1 MLSTRSGVERASD
14 RTAPIA
20 ARRSKAMAKTD
31 VIMPQMGESIA
42 EGTVVKWLKKI
53 GDAVKRDEPLFEIS
67 TDKVDAEIPAPSAGV
82 LAEIKVPEG
91 TTVAINTVVGVIA
104 DSVAEVGD
112 GDGKGAPA
120 RAAATAA
127 PAAPAAATPA
137 PAPAAPA
144 PAASVNKPAPP
155 PAPAA
160 QVARPSAPAG
170 PAAPRVS
177 GHPTQAPAAAVA
189 EYAAGAPTELPSPR
203 GATSKDELRRT
214 RSTPLVRRMAAEHG
228 VDIAALQGTGLSGR
242 VTKND
247 LITALENGTARQAVP
262 TAPGVAPAAP
272 APAGAPAPGLA
283 PAARTYHVAP
293 YAPGDNVRIEP
304 MSIMRRKIADHMV
317 YSKATSPHLHT
328 LYEVDCTN
336 MLQTRQ
342 AVQAEFQQRYGQ
354 KLTITPFIVKAAV
367 ASLRHVPI
375 VNASVDGD
383 NIVYKNDINIGVAV
397 ALDWG
402 LIVPVV
408 KRADELTLA
417 GLNTRVADLA
427 NRARAK
433 QLQPDEVAGGTFTI
447 TNPGVFGALVGM
459 PIISQPQV
467 AILGVGKIEKR
478 VKVLDGDVIA
488 IRSCMYVSLGYDHR
502 IVDGATA
509 DEFLSHLKETLETA
523 DFKAML

>member
-1 MLSTRSGVERASD
+1 
-14 RTAPIA
+14 
-20 ARRSKAMAKTD
+20 MAKTD

-42 EGTVVKWLKKI
+42 EGTVVKWLKKV

-67 TDKVDAEIPAPSAGV
+67 TDKVDAEIPSPSAGV

-91 TTVAINTVVGVIA
+91 TTVTVNTVVGVIGDSAA
-104 DSVAEVGD
+104 DIGSAGAT
-112 GDGKGAPA
+112 APA
-120 RAAATAA
+120 TLVVA
-127 PAAPAAATPA
+127 PA
-137 PAPAAPA
+137 PAPTAPRPAAPA
-144 PAASVNKPAPP
+144 PV
-155 PAPAA
+155 PAA
-160 QVARPSAPAG
+160 APVGIAVAAAG
-170 PAAPRVS
+170 

-189 EYAAGAPTELPSPR
+189 EYAAGVPVEFPSPR
-203 GATSKDELRRT
+203 GVTSKDELRRT
-214 RSTPLVRRMAAEHG
+214 RSTPLVRRMAADHG
-228 VDIAALQGTGLSGR
+228 VDISRIAGTGIAGR

-247 LITALENGTARQAVP
+247 LQAALDA
-262 TAPGVAPAAP
+262 GVATPAVATPGAYAPAPSGP
-272 APAGAPAPGLA
+272 APAGARPAYQV
-283 PAARTYHVAP
+283 AA
-293 YAPGDNVRIEP
+293 YASGDNVRIEP
-304 MSIMRRKIADHMV
+304 MSVMRKKIADHMV
-317 YSKATSPHLHT
+317 YSKHTSPHVHT
-328 LYEVDCTN
+328 LYEIDCTN
-336 MLQTRQ
+336 MLETRQ
-342 AVQAEFQQRYGQ
+342 KVQAEFVQRYGQ

-383 NIVYKNDINIGVAV
+383 NVVYKNEINVGVAV

-417 GLNTRVADLA
+417 ALNNRVADLA
-427 NRARAK
+427 NRARNK

-447 TNPGVFGALVGM
+447 TNPGVFGAMVGL

-478 VKVLDGDVIA
+478 VKVLEGDVIA

-502 IVDGATA
+502 IVDGAIA
-509 DEFLSHLKETLETA
+509 DAFLSHLKLTLETG

>member
-1 MLSTRSGVERASD
+1 
-14 RTAPIA
+14 
-20 ARRSKAMAKTD
+20 MAKTD

-42 EGTVVKWLKKI
+42 EGTVVKWLKKV
-53 GDAVKRDEPLFEIS
+53 GDPVKRDEPLFEIS
-67 TDKVDAEIPAPSAGV
+67 TDKVDAEIPSPTAGV

-91 TTVAINTVVGVIA
+91 TTVGVNTVVGVIA
-104 DSVAEVGD
+104 DSVAEVAG
-112 GDGKGAPA
+112 GDGK
-120 RAAATAA
+120 
-127 PAAPAAATPA
+127 PAAAAAVAPA
-137 PAPAAPA
+137 PAPAAPPRA
-144 PAASVNKPAPP
+144 PA

-160 QVARPSAPAG
+160 ASAPARPAAPAG
-170 PAAPRVS
+170 PAVPRVS

-189 EYAAGAPTELPSPR
+189 EYAAGAPTEFPSPR
-203 GATSKDELRRT
+203 GVASKDELRRT
-214 RSTPLVRRMAAEHG
+214 RSTPLVRRMAADNG
-228 VDIAALQGTGLSGR
+228 VDIASIQGTGISGR

-247 LITALENGTARQAVP
+247 LQAALAAGTAH
-262 TAPGVAPAAP
+262 APAPAAPSAPAPAP
-272 APAGAPAPGLA
+272 APAGTRPA
-283 PAARTYHVAP
+283 YHVAA

-304 MSIMRRKIADHMV
+304 MTIMRRKIADHMV
-317 YSKATSPHLHT
+317 YSKHTSPHVHT
-328 LYEVDCTN
+328 MYEIDCTN
-336 MLQTRQ
+336 ILQTRQ
-342 AVQAEFQQRYGQ
+342 AVQGEFQQRYGQ

-367 ASLRHVPI
+367 ACLRHVPV

-383 NIVYKNDINIGVAV
+383 NIIYKNDINIGVAV

-417 GLNTRVADLA
+417 GINNRLSDLA
-427 NRARAK
+427 NRARSK

-447 TNPGVFGALVGM
+447 TNPGVFGALVGL
-459 PIISQPQV
+459 PVISQPQV

-502 IVDGATA
+502 IVDGAIA

>member
-1 MLSTRSGVERASD
+1 
-14 RTAPIA
+14 
-20 ARRSKAMAKTD
+20 MAKTD

-91 TTVAINTVVGVIA
+91 TTVAVNTVVGVIA

-112 GDGKGAPA
+112 GDGKGRP
-120 RAAATAA
+120 AAATAA
-127 PAAPAAATPA
+127 PAAPAPPQA
-137 PAPAAPA
+137 PAPAAA
-144 PAASVNKPAPP
+144 VSKPAPP
-155 PAPAA
+155 APAPAA
-160 QVARPSAPAG
+160 QVARPTAPPAPSAPAG

-189 EYAAGAPTELPSPR
+189 EYAAGAPVELPSPR
-203 GATSKDELRRT
+203 GVASKDELRRT

-247 LITALENGTARQAVP
+247 LLTALENGTARQAAP
-262 TAPGVAPAAP
+262 SAPGVAPQAP
-272 APAGAPAPGLA
+272 APAPSGAPAPLPA
-283 PAARTYHVAP
+283 AARTYHVAP
-293 YAPGDNVRIEP
+293 YAPGDNVRVEP

-317 YSKATSPHLHT
+317 YSKATSPHVHT

-342 AVQAEFQQRYGQ
+342 AVQPEFQQRYGQ

-383 NIVYKNDINIGVAV
+383 NVVYKNDINIGVAV

-408 KRADELTLA
+408 KHADELTLA